1 MKSYILKINEMV
13 THASQKQ
20 QTLST
25 HFLSC
30 TYGPV
35 SFLGG
40 NLFLLHR
47 CIFMLLPSETM
58 LLLFIINYTFVLD
71 ARVLSMNRICAF
83 WISHTKYSPTSLKL
97 MLNCELIVWTE
108 EWQEIITKRFSRL
121 LKRLARK
128 PWSQI
133 VNALTVQTNK
143 GVLLNFLL

>member
-83 WISHTKYSPTSLKL
+83 
-97 MLNCELIVWTE
+97 
-108 EWQEIITKRFSRL
+108 
-121 LKRLARK
+121 
-128 PWSQI
+128 
-133 VNALTVQTNK
+133 
-143 GVLLNFLL
+143 

>member
-1 MKSYILKINEMV
+1 MV

-83 WISHTKYSPTSLKL
+83 RISHTKYSPTSLKL
-97 MLNCELIVWTE
+97 MLNCELIV
-108 EWQEIITKRFSRL
+108 
-121 LKRLARK
+121 
-128 PWSQI
+128 
-133 VNALTVQTNK
+133 
-143 GVLLNFLL
+143 